1 MAVRSSGAVLHSP
14 TLYFRIIPDLV
25 SHSSSYELTVSVGGR
40 LPNISKPIR
49 SARLFERTGLMLTL
63 ARRELD
69 SRYRGT
75 LLGRLWVLLSPFL
88 MLAVY
93 TFVFGHILKS
103 RWGAEQSTASF
114 SLTLFSG
121 LLLNTLLGEC
131 LGRAAGVIHGHGNYV
146 KKLIF
151 PLEIIPLSVVTAG
164 LVNVL
169 VGYLI
174 LLVAMLLM
182 GHAPG
187 WSALLLPLALVPF
200 LFCIVGLTC
209 LIAAL
214 GAYFRDTQQL
224 VQFALVLALFLSP
237 VLYPLASL
245 PEGARAFLVLNPL
258 TIPVQTVR
266 GLLFEAPMPS
276 LLEQAGYCVAAMMSA
291 VAGIWLFLRV
301 KSGFVDV
308 L

>member
-1 MAVRSSGAVLHSP
+1 M
-14 TLYFRIIPDLV
+14 
-25 SHSSSYELTVSVGGR
+25 
-40 LPNISKPIR
+40 
-49 SARLFERTGLMLTL
+49 LML

-75 LLGRLWVLLSPFL
+75 LLGRLWVVLSPFL

-103 RWGAEQSTASF
+103 RWGADQGTTSF

-121 LLLNTLLGEC
+121 LLLNSLLGEC
-131 LGRAAGVIHGHGNYV
+131 LSRAAGVIHGHGNYV
-146 KKLIF
+146 KKLVF
-151 PLEIIPLSVVTAG
+151 PLEVIPLSVVTAG
-164 LVNVL
+164 LVNL
-169 VGYLI
+169 LMGYLI
-174 LLVAMLLM
+174 LLVAMLLL

-187 WSALLLPLALVPF
+187 WWALLLPVALLPF
-200 LFCIVGLTC
+200 LLCIVGLTC

-214 GAYFRDTQQL
+214 GAYFRDIQQL

-237 VLYPLASL
+237 VLYPLTSL
-245 PEGARAFLVLNPL
+245 PEGARAFLTLNPL

-266 GLLFEAPMPS
+266 GLLFDVSMPS
-276 LLEQAGYCVAAMMSA
+276 LVEQVTYCVAALLTA
-291 VAGIWLFLRV
+291 VFGIWLFLRV

>member
-1 MAVRSSGAVLHSP
+1 MPNHFAPTRAERLIERS
-14 TLYFRIIPDLV
+14 
-25 SHSSSYELTVSVGGR
+25 
-40 LPNISKPIR
+40 
-49 SARLFERTGLMLTL
+49 GLMFTL

-75 LLGRLWVLLSPFL
+75 LLGRLWVVLSPFL

-103 RWGAEQSTASF
+103 RWGTDQSTASF

-121 LLLNTLLGEC
+121 LLLNTLMGEC
-131 LGRAAGVIHGHGNYV
+131 LGRAAGVIHDHGNYV
-146 KKLIF
+146 KKLVF
-151 PLEIIPLSVVTAG
+151 PLEIIPLSLVVAG
-164 LVNVL
+164 LTNVL

-174 LLVAMLLM
+174 LLLAMFLL
-182 GHAPG
+182 GHTPG
-187 WSALLLPLALVPF
+187 WIALLLPLVLLPF
-200 LFCIVGLTC
+200 LLCIIGLTC

-245 PEGARAFLVLNPL
+245 PEGARAFLSLNPL
-258 TIPVQTVR
+258 TIPVQAVR
-266 GLLFEAPMPS
+266 GLLFDAPLPS
-276 LLEQAGYCVAAMMSA
+276 MIELAVYCAASLVIA
-291 VAGIWLFLRV
+291 IGGLWLFLRV
-301 KSGFVDV
+301 KSGFIDV